1 MQNIT
6 CSRVIDVQA
15 SPTLNISSSLVF
27 LYLSSQCYPCLTYL
41 ITDHLQTMPA
51 ENNNEFLHYARSP
64 HSSLKLSSLYS
75 SSAGLSR
82 HRWCLVSGELQF
94 ASISLMTPN
103 YTLAPALAW
112 PRQKLQILHSNYHSS
127 LGSYLELSSQLFVE

>member
-6 CSRVIDVQA
+6 CSQSCA
-15 SPTLNISSSLVF
+15 SIPCSQHLLISGVLVCYVRCCPSDLLDLLVCFATNACLHPHASLG
-27 LYLSSQCYPCLTYL
+27 LW
-41 ITDHLQTMPA
+41 
-51 ENNNEFLHYARSP
+51 
-64 HSSLKLSSLYS
+64 KLSSLYS